1 LTTPTPPDGAMAAA
15 RGLTGALDGMSA
27 RLDAVRADSEE
38 RDAAILEYGRT
49 NRRMIRWLIISVTL
63 DVALTVI
70 VGFLGIQARDN
81 AVALQ
86 KTAASNLALCEASNV
101 ARHQQIDLWDFL
113 LSLGKQPQTA
123 AQRKTVTEFKAHLT
137 AIYQPRDC
145 AHLRP
150 RQ

>member
-1 LTTPTPPDGAMAAA
+1 VTTPPPPQDAMAAA

-38 RDAAILEYGRT
+38 RDAAILAYGRT

-63 DVALTVI
+63 DVVLTVI

-86 KTAASNLALCEASNV
+86 KTAASNLALCQAGNV
-101 ARHQQIDLWDFL
+101 ARHQQVQLWDFI
-113 LSLGKQPQTA
+113 LGLGHAPRTA
-123 AQRKTVTEFKAHLT
+123 AQRKNVAEFEHHLYE
-137 AIYQPRDC
+137 IYAPRDC
-145 AHLRP
+145 AHLGGSG
-150 RQ
+150 